1 MYLADQLNNNATVKA
16 SGLSGR
22 GYVAEVARIL
32 RGADILKEDAR
43 LNAEGIRQLDEAKI
57 AMKEAKDL
65 FKQGKMKEARKKEKE
80 AKNLQKEGIEFF
92 DRDIDEN
99 KEEYDL
105 FVEITKNDM
114 VPSLLIIEGDG
125 DNYKSFLYAPETNYD
140 ELTEAVQ
147 IIDIH
152 RKKMGII

>member
-1 MYLADQLNNNATVKA
+1 MITKINMKNLNVIVYTMQGCPFCV
-16 SGLSGR
+16 
-22 GYVAEVARIL
+22 EF
-32 RGADILKEDAR
+32 KE
-43 LNAEGIRQLDEAKI
+43 L
-57 AMKEAKDL
+57 
-65 FKQGKMKEARKKEKE
+65 
-80 AKNLQKEGIEFF
+80 LQKEGIEFF

-114 VPSLLIIEGDG
+114 VPSLLIIEGDN
-125 DNYKSFLYAPETNYD
+125 DNHESFLYAPETNYD
-140 ELTEAVQ
+140 ELSEAVQ